1 MIAVVDAHVRY
12 VYPARFGD
20 EIIIAVHTIETSVK
34 LLKFEYEMR
43 RASDDRKIAT
53 GDTTHLYLSKDG
65 FRPIRLPE
73 KYRAAFRVSA

>member
-1 MIAVVDAHVRY
+1 
-12 VYPARFGD
+12 
-20 EIIIAVHTIETSVK
+20 VK